1 MCDIELFF
9 LTLWFI
15 HVYFE
20 VLFTSS
26 TFFSVSWVTCLF
38 LIDSQEFY
46 FYTQSTNPFVSY
58 VYDQYL
64 SPVHPWF
71 SFCYFYDLMKNL
83 KIFFNPLQSHFC
95 PHHCT
100 DTAVLK
106 VRSVV
111 KGRSRFLESKAYG
124 CTLQDKEP

>member
-1 MCDIELFF
+1 MYDIELFFF

-15 HVYFE
+15 HVFFE

-26 TFFSVSWVTCLF
+26 TFFSISWVTCLF
-38 LIDSQEFY
+38 LIDSQKFY
-46 FYTQSTNPFVSY
+46 FYTQSTNPLLVMCMTNIFPQFIHGFPFVI
-58 VYDQYL
+58 
-64 SPVHPWF
+64 F
-71 SFCYFYDLMKNL
+71 MIFLMKNL

-106 VRSVV
+106 VRSE
-111 KGRSRFLESKAYG
+111 KKKKRESKICCHG
-124 CTLQDKEP
+124 